1 MSNPPSSWTYWRDKK
16 GFEAALDEYYPGL
29 VKKNPLIATARM
41 QIEIAKRAI
50 DAEMRRLANE
60 ELEEEERD

>member
-1 MSNPPSSWTYWRDKK
+1 MSQPLGSWPYWRDKK
-16 GFEAALDEYYPGL
+16 GFEEALDEYYAGL

-50 DAEMRRLANE
+50 DAEMQRLANE
-60 ELEEEERD
+60 ECEEEEWD